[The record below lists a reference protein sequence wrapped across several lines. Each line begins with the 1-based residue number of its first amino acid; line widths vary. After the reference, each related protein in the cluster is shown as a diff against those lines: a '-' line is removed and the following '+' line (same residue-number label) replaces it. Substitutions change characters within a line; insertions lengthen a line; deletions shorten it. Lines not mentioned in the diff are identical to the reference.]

1 MRRQLSPDVKAAIAP
16 LVAGAF
22 MMLGLLPDWDT
33 KVNLALWL
41 SGVGVLILG
50 GWAAWLFFPVRPDG
64 ETDNSAD
71 TER

>member
-1 MRRQLSPDVKAAIAP
+1 VKAAIAP
-16 LVAGAF
+16 FVAVAV

-33 KVNLALWL
+33 KTNLALWL

-50 GWAAWLFFPVRPDG
+50 AWAAWQFFPVRSDQ
-64 ETDNSAD
+64 ETDNNAD

>member
-1 MRRQLSPDVKAAIAP
+1 VKAAIAP
-16 LVAGAF
+16 FVAVAV

-33 KVNLALWL
+33 KAKLALWL

-50 GWAAWLFFPVRPDG
+50 AWAACQLFPVRPDR
-64 ETDNSAD
+64 ETDNNAD

>member
-1 MRRQLSPDVKAAIAP
+1 MKAAIAP
-16 LVAGAF
+16 LIAVAV

-33 KVNLALWL
+33 KANLALWL

-50 GWAAWLFFPVRPDG
+50 GWAAWQFFPVRPDG
-64 ETDNSAD
+64 ETDNNTD